1 MKKVATRFAPS
12 PTGALHIGGVRT
24 ALFNW
29 LYSKNQKGN
38 FYLRIEDTD
47 KERSKEKYKDQI
59 IQSLKWLGINHDG
72 EEYIQ
77 SKKINDHIK
86 VANELLKN
94 GYAYRCYCSNEEI
107 EEQKKRAKQKKIPY
121 VYDRKW
127 RNKDEKEAPKDI
139 KPVLRF
145 KSKIEGTSLLKDLV
159 QGNVEIENNT
169 IEDFIILRNDG
180 TPTYNLSASVDDH
193 QMNMTHI
200 IRGDDHKIN
209 TFKQIQIYEAMKWEL
224 PSFAHIPLI
233 HTIEGKKLS
242 KRDQASTLDD
252 YSKIGIMPDALRNY
266 LLRLGW
272 SFKDKEIFT
281 LEESI
286 KYFNL
291 EGIGKSPSKLD
302 MSRILS
308 INEHYIKNMDEND
321 LFNQLVNYCQIFKN
335 EIDRKKKEKIKNS
348 LGILKNKAKTLE
360 DIYNNCKYIV
370 NDEVIFNKEDL
381 ALIDAK
387 AKKIISEFHTEFKK
401 INEINREN
409 LEPLIQNL
417 IKSNET
423 NFKGVG
429 QPLRIALT
437 GSKFGPGIYDIIIS
451 LGKDDVEKR
460 LTDKAISQN

>member
-1 MKKVATRFAPS
+1 MLKVATRFAPS
-12 PTGALHIGGVRT
+12 PTGPLHIGGVRT

-47 KERSKEKYKDQI
+47 KERSKDEYKNQI
-59 IQSLKWLGINHDG
+59 IKSLKWIGINYDG

-77 SKKINDHIK
+77 STKIEDHIK
-86 VANELLKN
+86 VANQLLKN
-94 GYAYRCYCSNEEI
+94 GYAYKCYCSNEEI
-107 EEQKKRAKQKKIPY
+107 EEQKKRARQKKIPY
-121 VYDRKW
+121 IYDRKW
-127 RNKDEKEAPKDI
+127 RDKKEADAPKDI
-139 KPVLRF
+139 RPVIRF
-145 KSKIEGTSLLKDLV
+145 KSKIDGTTILKDMV
-159 QGNVEIENNT
+159 QGDVEIDNNT

-209 TFKQIQIYEAMKWEL
+209 TFKQIQIYEAMKWKL
-224 PSFAHIPLI
+224 PEFAHIPLI

-242 KRDQASTLDD
+242 KRDKASTLDD

-281 LEESI
+281 LDESI
-286 KYFNL
+286 NFFNM

-308 INEHYIKNMDEND
+308 MNEYYIKNIDEND
-321 LFNQLVNYCQIFKN
+321 LFIQLTEYCKLYKS
-335 EIDRKKKEKIKNS
+335 EIKSDKKDKIKNS
-348 LGILKNKAKTLE
+348 LTFLKNKAKTLE
-360 DIYNNCKYIV
+360 DIFNNGLYIIRDEVNFNKDDVKLIDEKARNVISDFNSQFEKIDIPSREILESIV
-370 NDEVIFNKEDL
+370 NG
-381 ALIDAK
+381 
-387 AKKIISEFHTEFKK
+387 
-401 INEINREN
+401 
-409 LEPLIQNL
+409 L
-417 IKSNET
+417 IKSHST
-423 NFKGVG
+423 NFKGIG

-437 GSKFGPGIYDIIIS
+437 GSKFGPGIYDIILS
-451 LGKDDVEKR
+451 LGKEEVQKR
-460 LTDKAISQN
+460 LSAKIT